1 MAPHRHASRLGGF
14 TLIELLTV
22 IAMMSILATLLLSAI
37 SAAQKKSRQ
46 TVCLGN
52 LRQITLATELYL
64 DEFGKRPRSLS
75 SLARKPA
82 ILPNSRTLLCPQ
94 DPIQRG
100 TAGRPGKTN
109 DAWGNLVN
117 HSQQPSQFAVNKD
130 IEEPSWEQELIV
142 TQESRPFSYL
152 HPLFWV
158 KPAWR
163 HLLQISR
170 TLTGISVCE
179 LHGVR
184 ISDPAR
190 LAIVERQP
198 FLAWEGL
205 TLRAQQD
212 GAVVL
217 RRLFHGNETGG
228 GSPLIPIRIND
239 YPWEYYSDQWTPLVN

>member
-1 MAPHRHASRLGGF
+1 MMA
-14 TLIELLTV
+14 
-22 IAMMSILATLLLSAI
+22 ILATLLLSAI
-37 SAAQKKSRQ
+37 AAAQKKSRQ

-52 LRQITLATELYL
+52 LRQIILASELYL
-64 DEFGKRPRSLS
+64 DEIGKRPRSLS

-82 ILPNSRTLLCPQ
+82 ILPNPRSLLCPQ
-94 DPIQRG
+94 DPVRRG
-100 TAGRPGKTN
+100 TAGTVGKTN

-117 HSQQPSQFAVNKD
+117 HSQQPAKFAVNKD
-130 IEEPSWEQELIV
+130 IEELSWEQELIV

-163 HLLQISR
+163 HLLQIGG

-184 ISDPAR
+184 ISDPSR
-190 LAIVERQP
+190 LAIIERQP

-205 TLRAQQD
+205 TLRAQRD
-212 GAVVL
+212 GAVVS
-217 RRLFHGNETGG
+217 RRLFHGNEMGV
-228 GSPLIPIRIND
+228 GSPLIPIRIDD
-239 YPWEYYSDQWTPLVN
+239 YPWEYYSDQWTPLGK

>member
-1 MAPHRHASRLGGF
+1 MLRPWQVARLRAF

-22 IAMMSILATLLLSAI
+22 IAIVAILATLLLSAVA
-37 SAAQKKSRQ
+37 AAQKQSRQ

-52 LRQITLATELYL
+52 LRQIIVATELYF
-64 DEFGKRPRSLS
+64 DDVGKRPRSLS

-82 ILPNSRTLLCPQ
+82 ILPNPRSLLCPQ
-94 DPIQRG
+94 DPMQRR
-100 TAGRPGKTN
+100 TAGVPGRTN
-109 DAWGNLVN
+109 EAWGNLVN
-117 HSQQPSQFAVNKD
+117 HSQQPAQIAVNKD

-163 HLLQISR
+163 HLLQIGGP
-170 TLTGISVCE
+170 LTGISVCE

-205 TLRAQQD
+205 TLRAQRD
-212 GAVVL
+212 GAVVS
-217 RRLFHGNETGG
+217 RRLFHGNESGG

-239 YPWEYYSDQWTPLVN
+239 YPWEYYVDQWTPLGN